1 MKLTF
6 FLLAALGLAG
16 AHGAPVLRTQ
26 VLAQNVCDD
35 KQDIRDCALVRRGS
49 NGEDMLSDM
58 ASFIEAEEK
67 ARSDVIKERERA
79 RRANR
84 TEAQRLR
91 DAVKSQARR
100 QAQAATQGKPYKIR
114 KVFPNLQDA
123 DASISHQGEI
133 TADKAA
139 SPQPINPGPSAR
151 MGHPGEMNADKPASP
166 EPIDPDASISHQGE
180 ITADKPASPEPID
193 PDASISHQG
202 EITADK
208 AASLQPINP
217 GLPPQQVGSSLTRDV
232 NPVREDGV
240 WYNVSHRAKIWPA
253 RDRLQQT
260 APRE

>member
-1 MKLTF
+1 
-6 FLLAALGLAG
+6 
-16 AHGAPVLRTQ
+16 
-26 VLAQNVCDD
+26 
-35 KQDIRDCALVRRGS
+35 
-49 NGEDMLSDM
+49 MLSDM

-180 ITADKPASPEPID
+180 ITADK
-193 PDASISHQG
+193 
-202 EITADK
+202 